1 MSRKD
6 VILLYQRN
14 SGLVE
19 HGKPGGPVTSSPTVA
34 VDIQNKMQLPL
45 EIDLW
50 SVLYSPPQCLKLGFE
65 EDKLI
70 LDLCLSLMYALSVA
84 VGVVKVYDLQ

>member
-1 MSRKD
+1 MRF
-6 VILLYQRN
+6 
-14 SGLVE
+14 
-19 HGKPGGPVTSSPTVA
+19 
-34 VDIQNKMQLPL
+34 PL

-70 LDLCLSLMYALSVA
+70 LDLCLSLISALSVTSRKYQSV
-84 VGVVKVYDLQ
+84 VGVVKLDDLQ